1 MAGIYIHIPFCKQ
14 ACTYCNFH
22 FSTSLKNKERIISA
36 INKEIIDFNIDFD
49 KTEKIETIYF
59 GGGTPS
65 ILTSAEI
72 AEIIKNLN
80 KFSITDNVEITLEAN
95 PDDIVETSLKE
106 WEALGINRLS
116 VGIQTFS
123 DTELKWMNRAHNKDD
138 ALKSLELISKS
149 NIKNYSIDL
158 IYGSPFLSDEEL
170 ISNINLLLSFKV
182 PHISCYAL
190 TVESKTALQH
200 LIEKNLSPNVD
211 PEKQSR
217 QFLIIMDLLA
227 AAGYIHYEISNFSLP
242 GMQSKHNK
250 AYWEGK
256 KYIGFGPSAH
266 SFNASDTRSWNIANN
281 IEYAK
286 LIETNGNTQTKE
298 ILTSVQ
304 QLNELIMISLRT
316 NEGIDLVRISNK
328 FGKDKTSEI
337 IKIAEKHILNGHLIF
352 ENNFIKLTN
361 EGNLFADGIAADMF
375 F

>member
-22 FSTSLKNKERIISA
+22 FSTSLKNKERIIGA
-36 INKEIIDFNIDFD
+36 INKEILNYKIDPISN
-49 KTEKIETIYF
+49 EKIETIYF

-65 ILTSAEI
+65 ILSIEEI
-72 AEIIKNLN
+72 AGIIKNLN
-80 KFSITDNVEITLEAN
+80 KFSIAEDVEITLEAN
-95 PDDIVETSLKE
+95 PDDINEQSLTE
-106 WEALGINRLS
+106 WQRLGINRLS

-123 DTELKWMNRAHNKDD
+123 DKELKWMNRAHDKSD
-138 ALKSLELISKS
+138 ALKCLKLISES
-149 NIKNYSIDL
+149 EIKNYSIDL
-158 IYGSPFLSDEEL
+158 IYGSPFLSDEDL
-170 ISNINLLLSFKV
+170 ISNINLLISYKV

-190 TVESKTALQH
+190 TVESKTALH
-200 LIEKNLSPNVD
+200 YSISKKLSPDID

-227 AAGYIHYEISNFSLP
+227 SAGYIHYEISNFSLP
-242 GMQSKHNK
+242 KMQSRHNK

-256 KYIGFGPSAH
+256 SYIGFGPSAH
-266 SFNASDTRSWNIANN
+266 SFNGSDTRSWNIANN

-298 ILTSVQ
+298 ILTPVQ

-316 NEGIDLVRISNK
+316 NEGINTERISK
-328 FGKDKTSEI
+328 TFGEDKIEII
-337 IKIAEKHILNGHLIF
+337 IKIAKKHISNGHLTF
-352 ENNFIKLTN
+352 ANEFIKLTN